1 MIVNTASKCGF
12 TPQVR
17 SRCGRFDS
25 ADKQYTGLEKIY
37 EEYKDQGLEVLG
49 FPSDEFGGQ
58 EPLDDEGIASFCQL
72 NHGVTFPLM
81 QKVRYPHL
89 TMRSLLT
96 SGTCQRVQHERGVR
110 VAQGQVK
117 GYQERRSSRHNQHQV
132 VRHT

>member
-1 MIVNTASKCGF
+1 MRLHPTGTF
-12 TPQVR
+12 
-17 SRCGRFDS
+17 RCGRLNS

-81 QKVRYPHL
+81 QKVRYP
-89 TMRSLLT
+89 R
-96 SGTCQRVQHERGVR
+96 
-110 VAQGQVK
+110 
-117 GYQERRSSRHNQHQV
+117 
-132 VRHT
+132 